1 MKNKVFMLLVL
12 IIMASSTSYAKNDK
26 VVKEDNWFFEYEED
40 LDKYYTSGK
49 NKDINNKVTRG
60 EFTKEIFSIYKKYK
74 KEIPEIGVILDDVDD
89 PDIIS
94 AVALGIASG
103 VGENKFEPDREIT
116 REESFVI
123 INNLLKNLDIK
134 LPVTMEIRIFKDSNE
149 ISFYA
154 QNAIQ
159 YLNKISIVK
168 GVANDT
174 INPKGILNVKE
185 LVALLSRTDNIIK
198 NNYKSNV

>member
-1 MKNKVFMLLVL
+1 MKKKLVMLIVL
-12 IIMASSTSYAKNDK
+12 SIVSSNTSYAKSAQDK
-26 VVKEDNWFFEYEED
+26 TWFSVYEDD
-40 LDKYYTSGK
+40 IVKYYNNSK
-49 NKDINNKVTRG
+49 NMDINKRVTRE
-60 EFTKEIFSIYKKYK
+60 EFTKEAFLIYKKYK
-74 KEIPEIGVILDDVDD
+74 KEIPEIGVILDDVDN

-94 AVALGIASG
+94 AVALGIANG

-116 REESFVI
+116 REEAFVI
-123 INNLLKNLDIK
+123 ISNLLESLDIK
-134 LPVTMEIRIFKDSNE
+134 LPVTMEFRVFKDSNN
-149 ISFYA
+149 ISDYA

-159 YLNKISIVK
+159 YLNKISIVN

-198 NNYKSNV
+198 NNYRPNV

>member
-1 MKNKVFMLLVL
+1 MKKKLVMLIVL
-12 IIMASSTSYAKNDK
+12 SIVSSNTLYAKSSQDK
-26 VVKEDNWFFEYEED
+26 TWFSVYEDD
-40 LDKYYTSGK
+40 IVKYYNNSK
-49 NKDINNKVTRG
+49 NMDINKRVTRE
-60 EFTKEIFSIYKKYK
+60 EFTKEAFLIYKKYK

-94 AVALGIASG
+94 AVALGIANG

-116 REESFVI
+116 REEAFVI
-123 INNLLKNLDIK
+123 ISNLLESLDIK
-134 LPVTMEIRIFKDSNE
+134 LPVTMEFRVFKDSNN
-149 ISFYA
+149 ISDYA

-159 YLNKISIVK
+159 YLNKISIVN

-198 NNYKSNV
+198 NNYRPNA